1 MMRATT
7 YFLVAL
13 AACGHRPQV
22 EKKSTKLPN
31 VEVTKSEEGEVTR
44 SLRAAGTV
52 RAKEASLLA
61 FKVGGVVARVT
72 VENGSRVRKGQM
84 LATLDATE
92 YVAGVTQAEEATKK
106 YERDVQ
112 RLENLHREGAVP
124 LADLEDAKTRLNVS
138 RAVVKQV
145 SNNAGRATLFAPADG
160 WISHR
165 MVEPGQVVGP
175 GTPVVRFESKSR
187 GKRIVAYMVD
197 RDALSLQVAQPCVAH
212 FDVKPNETF
221 ACQVGEIARA
231 ASPTTGMIEV
241 EVDPKAA
248 GDWLEGLS
256 AKVEFPRKERAVS
269 VPLTSLVDESGMG
282 AFVFLVGDDRKAR
295 RIPVTVNFIDNGRAF
310 LRDGVAAGVKIVS
323 RGAGALT
330 DGAEIAVDEPGR

>member
-1 MMRATT
+1 MRAVP
-7 YFLVAL
+7 YLFVAL
-13 AACGHRPQV
+13 AACANRAQS
-22 EKKSTKLPN
+22 EKTSTKLPN
-31 VEVTKSEEGEVTR
+31 VEVGTAEEREGTR
-44 SLRAAGTV
+44 SMRAGGTV
-52 RAKEASLLA
+52 RAKEASLLG
-61 FKVGGVVARVT
+61 FKVGGVVARVG
-72 VENGSRVRKGQM
+72 VESGAKVRRGQM

-138 RAVVKQV
+138 RAMVRQV
-145 SNNAGRATLFAPADG
+145 SNNAGRATLFAPDDG

-165 MVEPGQVVGP
+165 LVEPGQVVGP
-175 GTPVVRFESKSR
+175 GIPVVRFESKNR

-197 RDALSLQVAQPCVAH
+197 RDALSLQIGQPCRAH
-212 FDVKPNETF
+212 FDAKPEESF

-241 EVDPKAA
+241 VVDPKVA

-256 AKVEFPRKERAVS
+256 AKVEFPESIRGVS
-269 VPLTSLVDESGMG
+269 VPLTSLVDESGMS
-282 AFVFLVGDDRKAR
+282 AFVFLVGDDRR
-295 RIPVTVNFIDNGRAF
+295 VHRVPVKVKFIDNGRAF
-310 LRDGVAAGVKIVS
+310 LSEGIAAGAKIVS
-323 RGAGALT
+323 RGANALA
-330 DGAEIAVDEPGR
+330 DGSEVAIEEVKR